1 MSRPE
6 LVVYSNL
13 PILNLFSHFV
23 IQVSLSDYSNDHD
36 LIFNSKEVSISEL
49 WYKAQSLLHTDILY
63 FENMQNAMNAY
74 TEALGRLLYI

>member
-36 LIFNSKEVSISEL
+36 LIFNSKEVSIS
-49 WYKAQSLLHTDILY
+49 
-63 FENMQNAMNAY
+63 
-74 TEALGRLLYI
+74 AL